1 MGVPLNGADFG
12 ADRAFEASGPDVFFS
27 LPPMMLAL
35 LALLGLALFALG
47 WFLKEAQ
54 KPRRR
59 DDADSIWKA
68 VDDALKAAMKADG
81 AALVGKA
88 EDLKKVLSKRLGATL
103 KLAGGL
109 GGLVTAL
116 DHALE
121 GEPHEPHGHGDHGH
135 GAHAHGPADH
145 GHDAH
150 KPHDDH
156 AKPAHD
162 AGPVT
167 NVTIINGAPAHGD
180 KGGHGGGHGHDD
192 HKPHKPSPL
201 SPRERDRALRL
212 AVADLNEHWRHKSD
226 RIGELR
232 AACRE
237 LSAD

>member
-54 KPRRR
+54 TPRRR

-121 GEPHEPHGHGDHGH
+121 GEPHEPHGHGDQGQAHGH
-135 GAHAHGPADH
+135 GDH

-156 AKPAHD
+156 ARPAHD

-180 KGGHGGGHGHDD
+180 KGGHGGGHGDD
-192 HKPHKPSPL
+192 HKPHKPAPL

>member
-1 MGVPLNGADFG
+1 MGVPVNGADFG
-12 ADRAFEASGPDVFFS
+12 ADQAYAATGPDVFFS
-27 LPPMMLAL
+27 LPPMMLGL

-54 KPRRR
+54 TPRRR
-59 DDADSIWKA
+59 DDAEAIWKA

-81 AALVGKA
+81 AALVGQA
-88 EDLKKVLSKRLGATL
+88 EALKKVLSKRLGATL

-109 GGLVTAL
+109 GGLVAAL

-121 GEPHEPHGHGDHGH
+121 GEAHEPHGHSDHPHGH
-135 GAHAHGPADH
+135 VDH
-145 GHDAH
+145 GHDDHKAH
-150 KPHDDH
+150 EDH
-156 AKPAHD
+156 GKTSHEAS
-162 AGPVT
+162 PVT
-167 NVTIINGAPAHGD
+167 NVTIINGAPGHGD
-180 KGGHGGGHGHDD
+180 KGHGGGGHGDD
-192 HKPHKPSPL
+192 HKPHKPAPL

-212 AVADLNEHWRHKSD
+212 AVADLNEHWRHKTD

>member
-54 KPRRR
+54 TPRRR

-135 GAHAHGPADH
+135 AHGHGDH

-192 HKPHKPSPL
+192 HKQHKPAPL

>member
-1 MGVPLNGADFG
+1 MGVPVNGADFG
-12 ADRAFEASGPDVFFS
+12 ADRAFEPTGPDVFFS
-27 LPPMMLAL
+27 LPPMMLGL
-35 LALLGLALFALG
+35 LAVLGLALFALG
-47 WFLKEAQ
+47 WFLKESQ
-54 KPRRR
+54 GPRRR

-81 AALVGKA
+81 AALVGRA

-103 KLAGGL
+103 KLAGGM
-109 GGLVTAL
+109 GGLVKAL

-121 GEPHEPHGHGDHGH
+121 GEPHDAHAHGDHGH
-135 GAHAHGPADH
+135 GHDDH
-145 GHDAH
+145 GHDDH
-150 KPHDDH
+150 KAHDDH
-156 AKPAHD
+156 GKPAHD

-167 NVTIINGAPAHGD
+167 NVTIINGAPGHGD
-180 KGGHGGGHGHDD
+180 KGHGHDD

-212 AVADLNEHWRHKSD
+212 AVADLNEHWRHKAD

>member
-54 KPRRR
+54 TPRRR

-81 AALVGKA
+81 AALVGQA
-88 EDLKKVLSKRLGATL
+88 EALKKVLAKRLGATL

-135 GAHAHGPADH
+135 AHGHGEH

-156 AKPAHD
+156 PKPAHD

-167 NVTIINGAPAHGD
+167 NVTIINGAPAHGE
-180 KGGHGGGHGHDD
+180 KGGHGGGHGDD
-192 HKPHKPSPL
+192 HKPHKPAPL